1 MLSWGQQ
8 TGVPVLTHNKY
19 QDSGPRL
26 LTPAL
31 STVWLEIA
39 YSWNCYFYKDI

>member
-1 MLSWGQQ
+1 M
-8 TGVPVLTHNKY
+8 THNKY
-19 QDSGPRL
+19 QDTGPRL

-31 STVWLEIA
+31 LSTIWREIA